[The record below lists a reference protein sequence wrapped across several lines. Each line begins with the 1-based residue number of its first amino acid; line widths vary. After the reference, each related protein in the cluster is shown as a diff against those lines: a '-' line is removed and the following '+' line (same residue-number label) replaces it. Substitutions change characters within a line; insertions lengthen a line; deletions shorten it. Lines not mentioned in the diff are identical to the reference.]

1 MIILLLHVDDQKI
14 TWTLFDASK
23 YEYTFPILVEELGQK
38 NDCIV
43 RLKQFTVYISEP
55 VRSIENDSLNV
66 IVPGSL
72 FINIYDNACEYS
84 FSLHN
89 H

>member
-43 RLKQFTVYISEP
+43 S
-55 VRSIENDSLNV
+55 
-66 IVPGSL
+66 
-72 FINIYDNACEYS
+72 
-84 FSLHN
+84 
-89 H
+89 